1 MPKQQVS
8 VGHRGAPGAHEEQ
21 LCKLLGQKAHPSP
34 ACAFTGT
41 RSWQLGWKSPRHG
54 AAVVI
59 MADQSRCTGGVWEG
73 QAWGAVWSCFCLW
86 VFLLFGWFFFFLV
99 LIKQFLHSPCQFLF
113 QMYQPWFNREGCTA
127 APNAKNTGRAPCFH
141 LTCSYFSFVLFQVT
155 MKYSQTAAVVGSVC
169 WESGLCLHSC
179 SHSMGR
185 DLELP
190 ISPTAHCLYLC
201 SL

>member
-1 MPKQQVS
+1 MFLILPKQQVS

-34 ACAFTGT
+34 ACPFTGT

-73 QAWGAVWSCFCLW
+73 QAWGAVWSWFCLW
-86 VFLLFGWFFFFLV
+86 VFLLFVWFFFLV

-113 QMYQPWFNREGCTA
+113 QMYQHWFNREGCTA

-141 LTCSYFSFVLFQVT
+141 LTCSYFSFVLSPCPLSSNNEVQ
-155 MKYSQTAAVVGSVC
+155 SDCSSC
-169 WESGLCLHSC
+169 WERLLGVRALSSFLQSLH
-179 SHSMGR
+179 G
-185 DLELP
+185 
-190 ISPTAHCLYLC
+190 A
-201 SL
+201 